1 MRFLDYF
8 SKAKTKECNQGDCN
22 FYDKFGITTHC
33 SATFYLEVGAP
44 VSMKAATKASLRGKK
59 PLKT

>member
-33 SATFYLEVGAP
+33 SATYYLEVGAP
-44 VSMKAATKASLRGKK
+44 VSMKAATKASLRG
-59 PLKT
+59 